1 MRLLSLVSAAAYA
14 VASVTAS
21 SVTAASACTQIAAAV
36 SSASDVYYLGS
47 LHYAK
52 DVYHWASSSS
62 QNSACSFEPGTPED
76 VGIALQIIAN
86 TSTPFAVKGGGH
98 ASNPGF
104 SSSTGVTIAMYRFS
118 QVTYDASSETAVIG
132 TGLIWDDVYTAL
144 EPYNVN
150 VVGGRVTGVGVA
162 GFTLGGGY
170 SWLTNQYGLTIDTV
184 VSYELVMPNGT
195 VTTVTEASN
204 PELFFGLRGG
214 LNNFG
219 IVTSFTLKTVPQ
231 GQVWGGLITFTEN
244 VLDQVNQATAD
255 FQGNNTDPKATLI
268 TTYNFLLGEPGVSQI
283 LFYDGPSP
291 PTGLFD
297 EFLAIPYLTK
307 DISTRSFLSLVQA
320 SPANVT
326 ASTRAFF
333 NTVSVTGY
341 PLELVQDVLNETIYY
356 GSTLQWIS
364 GVFISYDVEAFLPS
378 LFSHG
383 SNSAYPPDRSQGL
396 LPLNIYYAWELPT
409 ADADMHTA
417 IIQSQAT
424 LKAKAEAL
432 GQNISNAA
440 LYNNYA
446 VYDTTIEEIYGD
458 NVPRLQA
465 LKAQI
470 DPNNVMGLAGGFK
483 F

>member
-1 MRLLSLVSAAAYA
+1 M
-14 VASVTAS
+14 
-21 SVTAASACTQIAAAV
+21 
-36 SSASDVYYLGS
+36 
-47 LHYAK
+47 
-52 DVYHWASSSS
+52 
-62 QNSACSFEPGTPED
+62 
-76 VGIALQIIAN
+76 
-86 TSTPFAVKGGGH
+86 
-98 ASNPGF
+98 
-104 SSSTGVTIAMYRFS
+104 
-118 QVTYDASSETAVIG
+118 
-132 TGLIWDDVYTAL
+132 
-144 EPYNVN
+144 
-150 VVGGRVTGVGVA
+150 TGVGVA

-195 VTTVTEASN
+195 ITNITEASN
-204 PELFFGLRGG
+204 PDLFFGLRGG

-219 IVTSFTLKTVPQ
+219 IVTSFTLRTFPQ

-244 VLDQVNQATAD
+244 VLDQVNKATAD
-255 FQGNNTDPKATLI
+255 FQMNNTDPKASII
-268 TTYNFLLGEPGVSQI
+268 TTYNFLLGAPGVSQLI
-283 LFYDGPSP
+283 FYDGPTP

-320 SPANVT
+320 SPANAT
-326 ASTRAFF
+326 SSTRAFF

-341 PLELVQDVLNETIYY
+341 PLSLVQDVMNETIYW
-356 GSTLQWIS
+356 GSSLQWIS

-409 ADADMHTA
+409 SDNDMHQA
-417 IIQSQAT
+417 ILQTQAT
-424 LKAKAEAL
+424 LKAKAIAL

-446 VYDTTIEEIYGD
+446 VYDTPLEAMYGN
-458 NVPRLQA
+458 NVPKLQA
-465 LKAQI
+465 LKAEI
-470 DPNNVMGLAGGFK
+470 DPNNVMGLAGGFR